1 MNIQISITSD
11 FICPWCYI
19 GEKRLARAI
28 ERLPSGI
35 EVQLQWL
42 PFELNPDMPPEGM
55 DRGTYLSHKFG
66 SWERVQAMQARIELA
81 GGGDGATFDYQRIQ
95 RTPNTFLAHRLSWLA
110 QREGK
115 QRSFVE
121 AAFQAYFAYGRDI
134 GSAGVLTEIAV
145 ASGLDR
151 NAVAAF
157 LGSGNGVDSVRA
169 LERIGLERGIQGV
182 PYFDVAGTAIIGA
195 QPAETLLQTI
205 IEAASRLAPRPAA

>member
-1 MNIQISITSD
+1 MHIQISITSD

-28 ERLPSGI
+28 ERLASGI
-35 EVQLQWL
+35 EVKLQWL

-55 DRGTYLSHKFG
+55 DRGTYLSNKFG
-66 SWERVQAMQARIELA
+66 SLERVQAMQARIELA
-81 GGGDGATFDYQRIQ
+81 GRGDGASFDYQRIQ

-110 QREGK
+110 QREDK
-115 QRSFVE
+115 QRPFVE
-121 AAFQAYFAYGRDI
+121 AAFQAYFADGRDL
-134 GSAGVLTEIAV
+134 GSADVLTEIAV

-157 LGSGNGVDSVRA
+157 LSSGDGVDSVRA
-169 LERIGLERGIQGV
+169 LERIALERGIQGV
-182 PYFDVAGTAIIGA
+182 PYFDVAGTAIVGA

-205 IEAASRLAPRPAA
+205 IEAASRLVPRPAA